1 MIYDTEVQFIQKV
14 NSHYDPVLGEY
25 VEEVPQINAYLA
37 NVTDLGLERSQK
49 LFGEVKQGRKVIRLL
64 PFQTFPDF
72 DVIEIDG
79 ARYVEETLISPLKR
93 PSLIV
98 KQVEKDD
105 AYEFD

>member
-25 VEEVPQINAYLA
+25 VEEIPQINAYLA

-64 PFQTFPDF
+64 PFQTFPDL
-72 DVIEIDG
+72 IDLLIPLN
-79 ARYVEETLISPLKR
+79 AVLIITLVLSKC
-93 PSLIV
+93 
-98 KQVEKDD
+98 
-105 AYEFD
+105 